1 MNNYFT
7 AVVIIDLVVV
17 EAVVT
22 IEDISQRGPVKLL
35 TQIHWLTEFE
45 IKHRPPF
52 KQILEEH
59 ILTPCVVVVGVVR
72 VVVVNVVA
80 DEISQNVPK
89 LKEESEII

>member
-1 MNNYFT
+1 
-7 AVVIIDLVVV
+7 VVV

>member
-35 TQIHWLTEFE
+35 TQIH
-45 IKHRPPF
+45 
-52 KQILEEH
+52 
-59 ILTPCVVVVGVVR
+59 
-72 VVVVNVVA
+72 
-80 DEISQNVPK
+80 
-89 LKEESEII
+89 